1 MKIVE
6 YDQVDPLGVLHLNL
20 LSLGYALT
28 PEKVALIRRL
38 DPSGCIWPSN
48 FSLDCLPGG
57 SDLPGGIHP
66 SFKRKLPWVRWEGM
80 ICG

>member
-1 MKIVE
+1 MKIIE

-38 DPSGCIWPSN
+38 DPT
-48 FSLDCLPGG
+48 
-57 SDLPGGIHP
+57 
-66 SFKRKLPWVRWEGM
+66 VRPYKIVQLTTAGKAFRSPQAW
-80 ICG
+80 